1 MNKMTQMTKRLFVL
15 FAALASTTVLA
26 ACNSPTATNTTEEP
40 ATEQAS
46 EPTEP
51 VAVTEAPEVE
61 PASEAIATENTDT
74 TATPTAT
81 EADGENIVAIASE
94 DSTFS
99 TLVAAI
105 EAADLAETLSA
116 EGPYTVFAP
125 TDEAFAA
132 LPEGTVEDLLKPE
145 NKDKLVQI
153 LKYHVVPAKVLS
165 TEIQPG
171 AVETVEG
178 EALEIS
184 VNPDTNEVQVNNG
197 KVIKT
202 DIVGSN
208 GVIHAIDTVMM
219 PAAPVTMPAEEQ

>member
-51 VAVTEAPEVE
+51 IAVTEAPEVE
-61 PASEAIATENTDT
+61 PASEALATDNTDT

-81 EADGENIVAIASE
+81 EAEGENIVAIASG

-105 EAADLAETLSA
+105 NAADLAETLSA

-184 VNPDTNEVQVNNG
+184 VNSDTNEVQVNNG
-197 KVIKT
+197 KVTKT

-208 GVIHAIDTVMM
+208 GVIHVIDTVLM
-219 PAAPVTMPAEEQ
+219 PGAE

>member
-1 MNKMTQMTKRLFVL
+1 MTQMTKRLFVL

-51 VAVTEAPEVE
+51 IAVTEAPEVE
-61 PASEAIATENTDT
+61 PASEALATDNTDT

-81 EADGENIVAIASE
+81 EAEGENIVAIASG

-105 EAADLAETLSA
+105 NAADLAETLSA

-184 VNPDTNEVQVNNG
+184 VNSDTNEVQVNNG
-197 KVIKT
+197 KVTKT

-208 GVIHAIDTVMM
+208 GVIHVIDTVLM
-219 PAAPVTMPAEEQ
+219 PGAE

>member
-1 MNKMTQMTKRLFVL
+1 MNKMTQMTKRLLVL
-15 FAALASTTVLA
+15 FAALTTATVLA
-26 ACNSPTATNTTEEP
+26 ACNQPTATNTTEEP
-40 ATEQAS
+40 ATEQAGETT
-46 EPTEP
+46 EPT
-51 VAVTEAPEVE
+51 ASTETPEVE
-61 PASEAIATENTDT
+61 PASEAIATDNTDT

-81 EADGENIVAIASE
+81 QAEGDSIVAIASG

-105 EAADLAETLSA
+105 EAADLAETLSS

-178 EALEIS
+178 QPLEIS
-184 VNPDTNEVQVNNG
+184 VDSDTNEVKVNDA
-197 KVIKT
+197 KVVQT

-208 GVIHAIDTVMM
+208 GVIHAVDTVIL
-219 PAAPVTMPAEEQ
+219 PAE

>member
-1 MNKMTQMTKRLFVL
+1 MNKMTQMTKRLLVL
-15 FAALASTTVLA
+15 FAALASATVLA
-26 ACNSPTATNTTEEP
+26 ACNSPTATNTEEP

-51 VAVTEAPEVE
+51 IAVTEAPEVE
-61 PASEAIATENTDT
+61 PASEAVATDNTDT

-81 EADGENIVAIASE
+81 EAEGENIVAIASG

-105 EAADLAETLSA
+105 NAADLAEVLSG

-184 VNPDTNEVQVNNG
+184 VNPDTNEVLVNNG

-208 GVIHAIDTVMM
+208 GVIHAVDTVMM
-219 PAAPVTMPAEEQ
+219 PADPVMMPGEEQ

>member
-1 MNKMTQMTKRLFVL
+1 MTQMTKRLLLL

-26 ACNSPTATNTTEEP
+26 ACNQPSATNTTEEP
-40 ATEQAS
+40 AAEQAS
-46 EPTEP
+46 EPAEVTDE
-51 VAVTEAPEVE
+51 AVVEVPEVDPATEAV
-61 PASEAIATENTDT
+61 ATDETDT
-74 TATPTAT
+74 AATPTASG
-81 EADGENIVAIASE
+81 DENIVEIASG

-105 EAADLAETLSA
+105 EAADLAEVLST

-132 LPEGTVEDLLKPE
+132 LPEGTVDELLKPE
-145 NKDKLVQI
+145 NKDQLI
-153 LKYHVVPAKVLS
+153 TLLTYHVVPAKVLS

-178 EALEIS
+178 EPLEIA
-184 VNPDTNEVQVNNG
+184 VDPDTNEVKVNDAT
-197 KVIKT
+197 VVKT

-208 GVIHAIDTVMM
+208 GVIHVVDSVIL
-219 PAAPVTMPAEEQ
+219 PPSAE